1 MTTRRR
7 LFLALGVL
15 GRRFQRDESAA
26 VAVEYVLIAGFIA
39 LVIIASVTGVGTRLS
54 PKFNA
59 VSNNLS

>member
-1 MTTRRR
+1 
-7 LFLALGVL
+7 LGVL

-39 LVIIASVTGVGTRLS
+39 LVIIASVTAVGTRLS